1 MVTITHSGENIFRL
15 NQILNAA
22 QKHFGMYGLDKTT
35 MREIAS
41 DLNISKGALYYY
53 FSDKEQLYKAVVEK
67 EQDEFLQLI
76 TEKLSIM
83 SDPEEMLLE
92 YIGIRMAHFRTMLN
106 LSRFRMEDYCNL
118 KPIMG
123 DIWVQFVAK
132 EVEIIEHILS
142 LGIKNNLFFIEQPN
156 DVAQMFLDLL
166 KGLRKN
172 ELQNK
177 ELFYL
182 DQKEYDVL
190 VNKSHAFTLIFI
202 KGLKYKENK
211 VIID

>member
-1 MVTITHSGENIFRL
+1 MVTITHSGENLFRL

-22 QKHFGMYGLDKTT
+22 QKHFGLYGLEKST

-67 EQDEFLQLI
+67 EQDEFIQLI

-83 SDPEEMLLE
+83 NDPAEMLLE
-92 YIGIRMAHFRTMLN
+92 YIDIRLMHFRTMLN
-106 LSRFRMEDYCNL
+106 LSRFRLEDYHNL
-118 KPIMG
+118 KPVLG
-123 DIWVQFVAK
+123 DIWIQFIAK
-132 EVEIIEHILS
+132 EVELVEQIFTI
-142 LGIKNNLFFIEQPN
+142 GIKNNLFFIEN
-156 DVAQMFLDLL
+156 THEAAQLFLDLL
-166 KGLRKN
+166 RGLRKN
-172 ELQNK
+172 ELHNK

-190 VNKSHAFTLIFI
+190 VSKTRAFSIIFI
-202 KGLKYKENK
+202 KGLKNKET
-211 VIID
+211 

>member
-15 NQILNAA
+15 NQILAAA
-22 QKHFGMYGLDKTT
+22 QKHFGRYGLEKST

-67 EQDEFLQLI
+67 EHEEFIQLL
-76 TEKLSIM
+76 TEKLSVM
-83 SDPEEMLLE
+83 SDPKEMLLE
-92 YIGIRMAHFRTMLN
+92 YIAIRMNHFRTMLN
-106 LSRFRMEDYCNL
+106 LSRFRLEDFRNL
-118 KPIMG
+118 KPLIG
-123 DIWVQFVAK
+123 DTWIQFQAK
-132 EVEIIEHILS
+132 EVEIIERILIF
-142 LGIKNNLFFIEQPN
+142 GIKKNLIFVEQPHE
-156 DVAQMFLDLL
+156 VAQLFLDLL

-190 VNKSHAFTLIFI
+190 ISKTYAFVNIFI
-202 KGLKYKENK
+202 KGLKNKEN
-211 VIID
+211 

>member
-15 NQILNAA
+15 NQILNTA
-22 QKHFGMYGLDKTT
+22 QKHFGMYGFEKST

-53 FSDKEQLYKAVVEK
+53 FSDKEQLCKAVVEK
-67 EQDEFLQLI
+67 EQNEFLQLI

-92 YIGIRMAHFRTMLN
+92 YIRIRMLHFRTMLN
-106 LSRFRMEDYCNL
+106 LSRFRMEDYRNL

-123 DIWVQFVAK
+123 GTWVQFLAK
-132 EVEIIEHILS
+132 EVEIVEYILNF
-142 LGIKNNLFFIEQPN
+142 GIKKNLFFIEQPN
-156 DVAQMFLDLL
+156 EVAQLFLDLL
-166 KGLRKN
+166 RGLRKI
-172 ELQNK
+172 ELHNK

-182 DQKEYDVL
+182 DQNEYDVL
-190 VNKSHAFTLIFI
+190 VSKTHAFTTIFI
-202 KGLKYKENK
+202 NGLKYK
-211 VIID
+211 

>member
-22 QKHFGMYGLDKTT
+22 QKHFGMYGLEKST

-67 EQDEFLQLI
+67 EQEEFIQLI

-83 SDPEEMLLE
+83 ADPAEMLLE
-92 YIGIRMAHFRTMLN
+92 YIEIRMMHFRSMLN

-118 KPIMG
+118 KPMLG
-123 DIWVQFVAK
+123 DTWVKFFAK
-132 EVEIIEHILS
+132 EVEFVEQILII
-142 LGIKNNLFFIEQPN
+142 GIKSNLFFIEN
-156 DVAQMFLDLL
+156 LHEVAQLFLDLL
-166 KGLRKN
+166 RGLRKN
-172 ELQNK
+172 ELHNK
-177 ELFYL
+177 ELFFL
-182 DQKEYDVL
+182 DHKEYDVL
-190 VNKSHAFTLIFI
+190 VNKTRAFTIIFI
-202 KGLKYKENK
+202 KGLKNKEN
-211 VIID
+211 

>member
-22 QKHFGMYGLDKTT
+22 QKHFGMYGLEKAT

-67 EQDEFLQLI
+67 EQEEFIQLI

-83 SDPEEMLLE
+83 TDPAEMLME
-92 YIGIRMAHFRTMLN
+92 YIRIRMMHFRLMLN
-106 LSRFRMEDYCNL
+106 LSRFRLEDYRNM
-118 KPIMG
+118 KPLIG
-123 DIWVQFVAK
+123 DIWVQFLAK
-132 EVEIIEHILS
+132 EVEIIEHILGI
-142 LGIKNNLFFIEQPN
+142 GIKNNLFFIENPHE
-156 DVAQMFLDLL
+156 VAEMFLDLL

-172 ELQNK
+172 ELQHK

-190 VNKSHAFTLIFI
+190 VNKTNAFTELFI
-202 KGLKYKENK
+202 KGLKYKEN
-211 VIID
+211 

>member
-22 QKHFGMYGLDKTT
+22 QKHFGMYGLEKST

-67 EQDEFLQLI
+67 EQEEFIQLL
-76 TEKLSIM
+76 TEKLSLM
-83 SDPEEMLLE
+83 SDPKEMLLE
-92 YIGIRMAHFRTMLN
+92 YIEIRMKYFRNMLN
-106 LSRFRMEDYCNL
+106 LSRFRLQDFRNL
-118 KPIMG
+118 KPLIG
-123 DIWVQFVAK
+123 DTWIRFQEK
-132 EVEIIEHILS
+132 EVEIIEQIMNE
-142 LGIKNNLFFIEQPN
+142 GIKQNIFFIEQSHE
-156 DVAQMFLDLL
+156 VAQLFLDIL

-172 ELQNK
+172 ELHEK

-182 DQKEYDVL
+182 NQDEYSGL
-190 VNKSHAFTLIFI
+190 VTRTFDFVKIFI
-202 KGLKYKENK
+202 KGLKNKEN
-211 VIID
+211 

>member
-22 QKHFGMYGLDKTT
+22 QKHFGMYGLEKST

-67 EQDEFLQLI
+67 ELEEFVQLI

-83 SDPEEMLLE
+83 TDPQEMLLE
-92 YIGIRMAHFRTMLN
+92 YIEIRMIHFRTMLN
-106 LSRFRMEDYCNL
+106 LSRFRMEDFRNM
-118 KPIMG
+118 KPMMG
-123 DIWVQFVAK
+123 DIWFQFIAK
-132 EVEIIEHILS
+132 EVEFIEQILTI
-142 LGIKNNLFFIEQPN
+142 GIKNNLFFIENPHE
-156 DVAQMFLDLL
+156 VAQLFLDLL
-166 KGLRKN
+166 RGLRKN

-182 DQKEYDVL
+182 DHKEYDVL
-190 VNKSHAFTLIFI
+190 VNKTRAFTIIFI
-202 KGLKYKENK
+202 KGFKNR
-211 VIID
+211 DN